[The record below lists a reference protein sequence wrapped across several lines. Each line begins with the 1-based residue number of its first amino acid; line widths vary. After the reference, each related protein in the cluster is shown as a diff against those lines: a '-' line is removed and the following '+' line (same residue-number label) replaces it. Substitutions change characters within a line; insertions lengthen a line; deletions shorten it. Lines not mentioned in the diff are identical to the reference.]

1 MALAPTDGDFLC
13 RNFLDA
19 VNETRMENAES
30 IKLDDQED
38 VISST
43 IGGPKKVRKTRPQTM
58 LALQC
63 ANINAPEAFTSR
75 MFDHLTWT
83 YGVSWGINH
92 ISKKPAC
99 FSILVDELE
108 DRLQNRN
115 H

>member
-1 MALAPTDGDFLC
+1 MALARTDGDFLC

-83 YGVSWGINH
+83 YGGELGHKQH
-92 ISKKPAC
+92 IEEAGLL
-99 FSILVDELE
+99 FHFG
-108 DRLQNRN
+108 R
-115 H
+115 